1 MRRMAQ
7 QMDSGNKLGNKIKDA
22 RKKSGR
28 SQVWLAQ
35 KLDVCR
41 SSVARWES
49 GETTPTTK
57 NLKIISDIF
66 EVNFLAEKSESKS
79 YQDITEQYRQDLE
92 ECHSVKAVYKVTQ
105 DYMSAMD
112 IDYFL
117 YMQVFRGDL
126 HASPKFFVITDI
138 DVEWQQY
145 YATHYLSVSDPV
157 WSHCW
162 NSVVPIY
169 SDDIY
174 KKAVKS
180 NDKIQKEIFQK
191 FWGMGYAFY
200 VAIPIH
206 GPCCMSTFSVTVK
219 SREKVPMIREVT
231 PLLTYAGQLLYE
243 NIHRIFGEKF
253 ESNKRPHLRSVD
265 HKLMSYLVQGVPLKD
280 IAIKFNISESAVRQ
294 RIDRL
299 KIKLGVENRQ
309 ELCLQVVAQGVPL
322 QSMFNYTAT
331 GDVYESHGLRGAT
344 F

>member
-1 MRRMAQ
+1 MRRVAQ
-7 QMDSGNKLGNKIKDA
+7 QMDSDNKLGNKIKDA

-79 YQDITEQYRQDLE
+79 YLDITDQYRQDLQ
-92 ECHSVKAVYKVTQ
+92 ECTSIKGVYKVTRN
-105 DYMSAMD
+105 YMSEME

-126 HASPKFFVITDI
+126 HTSPKSFVITDI
-138 DVEWQQY
+138 DPEWQRY
-145 YATHYLSVSDPV
+145 YAGHNLGVNDPV
-157 WSHCW
+157 WVHCW
-162 NSVVPIY
+162 NSVVPVY

-180 NDKIQKEIFQK
+180 NDKLQKEIFEK
-191 FWGMGYAFY
+191 FWAMGYAFY

-206 GPCCMSTFSVTVK
+206 GPCCMSVFSVTIK
-219 SREKVPMIREVT
+219 SREKVQMIREVT
-231 PLLTYAGQLLYE
+231 PILTYAGQLLYE
-243 NIHRIFGEKF
+243 NIHRIFGERYD
-253 ESNKRPHLRSVD
+253 SNKRPSLRSVD
-265 HKLMSYLVQGVPLKD
+265 RKLMSYLVQGIPLKD
-280 IAIKFNISESAVRQ
+280 IAIEFDVSESAVRQ

-309 ELCLQVVAQGVPL
+309 ELCLQVVAQGVPM

-331 GDVYESHGLRGAT
+331 GDVYESHGLRGT
-344 F
+344 SF